1 MIVTFIGDADY
12 IEQDGHREQIVSVL
26 EEHVGDRISQI
37 FFDGVGRFDLFGLI
51 CGREFQKTHPNTA
64 LTVVT
69 PYFGVK
75 LDPKQIALYQTLYDH
90 ILNPPLEPLARE
102 EALVQRRAWMTDE
115 SDLIILYLTSADEEA
130 QRMLNDA
137 KQRGKQ
143 IVNLAKNL
151 PSYAH

>member
-37 FFDGVGRFDLFGLI
+37 FFDGVGHFDLFGLI

-90 ILNPPLEPLARE
+90 ILNPPLEPLAQE
-102 EALVQRRAWMTDE
+102 EALYARSKWILDQTDLVISYLHRQDGNAYKALCYAQQQGKTVVQ
-115 SDLIILYLTSADEEA
+115 
-130 QRMLNDA
+130 
-137 KQRGKQ
+137 
-143 IVNLAKNL
+143 L
-151 PSYAH
+151 PV

>member
-37 FFDGVGRFDLFGLI
+37 FFDGVGHFDLFGLI

-69 PYFGVK
+69 PYFGVN

-102 EALVQRRAWMTDE
+102 EALVQRRAWMTGE
-115 SDLIILYLTSADEEA
+115 SDLIIAYVASSDEA
-130 QRMLNDA
+130 AHRTLDDA
-137 KQRGKQ
+137 KQQGIR
-143 IVNLAKNL
+143 IVHLTDLN
-151 PSYAH
+151 PS